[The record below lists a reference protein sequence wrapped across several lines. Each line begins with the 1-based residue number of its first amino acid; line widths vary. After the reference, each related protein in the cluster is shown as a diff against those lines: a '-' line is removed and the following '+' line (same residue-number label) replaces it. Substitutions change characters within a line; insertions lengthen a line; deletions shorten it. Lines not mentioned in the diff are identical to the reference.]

1 MKPRNIVLTTLLTF
15 SLLLVACGTSTPDP
29 VAYTIEL
36 SEYAFSPADLEFQV
50 GQAVTLTLINVG
62 ALDHELM
69 IGNHVMES
77 NGQPSSYEKDFF
89 NTGGVTPVVTG
100 GGMLMS
106 HGDEHDDDMD
116 MGEDGMETGDDSMDM
131 EDDSM
136 DMEDDHD
143 EEGMDMDDDH
153 DDDGD
158 DHAAADDAL
167 MVMIPVGADT
177 TTVTFTVTEDMVGD
191 WEIGCFELEG
201 VHYTAGMVGSVTVSP

>member
-1 MKPRNIVLTTLLTF
+1 MKSRNIVLATLLTF

-50 GQAVTLTLINVG
+50 GQEVTLTLINVG

-100 GGMLMS
+100 GGMLMT

-116 MGEDGMETGDDSMDM
+116 MGEDGMETGDDD
-131 EDDSM
+131 M
-136 DMEDDHD
+136 DMEDDH
-143 EEGMDMDDDH
+143 E
-153 DDDGD
+153 DDGD
-158 DHAAADDAL
+158 DHAADDDAL
-167 MVMIPVGADT
+167 MVMMPVGADT

-191 WEIGCFELEG
+191 WEIGCFELDG

>member
-1 MKPRNIVLTTLLTF
+1 MKPRNIVLVTLLTF
-15 SLLLVACGTSTPDP
+15 SLLLVACGTSIPDP

-36 SEYAFSPADLEFQV
+36 SEYAFSPADLKFQV

-69 IGNHVMES
+69 IGNHVMKS

-89 NTGGVTPVVTG
+89 NTAGVTPVVTG

-116 MGEDGMETGDDSMDM
+116 MGEDGM
-131 EDDSM
+131 

-143 EEGMDMDDDH
+143 EEDMDMDDDH
-153 DDDGD
+153 DDHG
-158 DHAAADDAL
+158 AADDAL
-167 MVMIPVGADT
+167 MVMVPVGADT

-191 WEIGCFELEG
+191 WEIGCFELDG